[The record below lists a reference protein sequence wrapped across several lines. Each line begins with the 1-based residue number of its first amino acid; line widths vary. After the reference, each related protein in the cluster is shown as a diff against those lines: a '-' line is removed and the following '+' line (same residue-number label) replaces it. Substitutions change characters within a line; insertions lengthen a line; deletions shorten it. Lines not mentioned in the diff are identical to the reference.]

1 VTAWLA
7 ALLLAGLPAD
17 LEPVLARAGVANAS
31 VSLAVGRV
39 DEAPALARNL
49 DVPRVPASNQKILT
63 AAAALWGLGA
73 DHKFETVVARG
84 PSGELVV
91 IGSGDPNL
99 SGRWFGGD
107 PNAVLLALAGDV
119 AARLQ
124 GRPATALVLDASRF
138 DDVFVHPDWPQD
150 QLDRWY
156 AAPVAALAY
165 NDACWDVTVLPGA
178 EPGSP
183 ARVVVAPSLLAPVVA
198 NRCVTVSERARHLVH
213 VGRGAEAEIEVRGGI
228 LASSA
233 GVSES
238 VPVRDPVAFFG
249 EAFLAALRARG
260 VEVAGPARR
269 GRVEGAIPL
278 VVYSSP
284 LDRTLAV
291 MLTRSQNFYAECVFK
306 ALGGGTFGGGAGA
319 VAEALRARG
328 VPTEGLAVADGSGL
342 ARSNRATARTLYE
355 TLRRLADEPVFVEAL
370 AAGGDGTLERR
381 FRDLGPRVRLKTGT
395 LRGVSALSGYVT
407 GREGGRYVLVVLAN
421 GDLRGVR
428 ALQDELVLALARA
441 P

>member
-1 VTAWLA
+1 MTPWLL

-17 LEPVLARAGVANAS
+17 LESVLARARVADGS
-31 VSLAVGRV
+31 VSVAVGRV
-39 DEAPALARNL
+39 GEAPALARNL
-49 DVPRVPASNQKILT
+49 DVARVPASNQKILT
-63 AAAALWGLGA
+63 AAAALWKLGA
-73 DHKFETVVARG
+73 GHKFETVVARG
-84 PSGELVV
+84 TSGELVV
-91 IGSGDPNL
+91 VGAGDPNL

-107 PNAVLLALAGDV
+107 PNAVLLSLAGDV
-119 AARLQ
+119 ATRLE
-124 GRPATALVLDASRF
+124 GRPVTELVLDASRF
-138 DDVFVHPDWPQD
+138 DDVLVHPDWPQD

-156 AAPVAALAY
+156 AAPVAALVY

-178 EPGSP
+178 EVGAP
-183 ARVVVAPSLLAPVVA
+183 ARVVVAPSLFAPRVE
-198 NRCVTVSERARHLVH
+198 NGCVTVAERARHLVH

-233 GVSES
+233 GISES

-260 VEVAGPARR
+260 VEPRGAVRR
-269 GRVEGAIPL
+269 GKVEGATPL
-278 VVYSSP
+278 VVYASP
-284 LDRTLAV
+284 LDKTLAV
-291 MLTRSQNFYAECVFK
+291 MLTRSQNLYAECVLK
-306 ALGGGTFGGGAGA
+306 ALGDGTFGGGAGA
-319 VAEALRARG
+319 VGEALRGRG

-342 ARSNRATARTLYE
+342 ARSNRATARTLYD
-355 TLRRLADEPVFVEAL
+355 TLQRLADERAFVDGL
-370 AAGGDGTLERR
+370 AAGGEGTLERR
-381 FRDLGPRVRLKTGT
+381 FRDLGARVRLKTGT

-428 ALQDELVLALARA
+428 TLQDELVLALARA